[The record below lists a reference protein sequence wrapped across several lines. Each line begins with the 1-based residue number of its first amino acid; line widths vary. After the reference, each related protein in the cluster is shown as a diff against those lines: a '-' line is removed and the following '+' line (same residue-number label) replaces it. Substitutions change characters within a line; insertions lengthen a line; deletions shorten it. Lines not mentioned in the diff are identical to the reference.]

1 MRRGAIK
8 MSVIKLENIE
18 TEKNKRGIKTKNI
31 IKNDNVEV
39 KNLILEQGD
48 VIPAHQ
54 VSVDVLFHVIEGQ
67 GSIMIGE
74 VVYGL
79 KAKDFISCPPNTPMK
94 VMADKGEKFRVL
106 NIKTPSL

>member
-1 MRRGAIK
+1 
-8 MSVIKLENIE
+8 MSIIRLENIE
-18 TEKNKRGIKTKNI
+18 TEKNKRGIKIKNI
-31 IKNDNVEV
+31 IKNDNVAV
-39 KNLILEQGD
+39 KNLILEQSD
-48 VIPAHQ
+48 VIVAHQ

-74 VVYGL
+74 EVYGL

-94 VMADKGEKFRVL
+94 VMADKGVKFSVL